1 MSAPE
6 VKTRISRKTIL
17 VLATSLAILG
27 VGAALIFWFFAGDA
41 PAEVNLAET
50 ASAVD
55 DGAVSGPSQAAGIEG
70 TWDVD
75 NTVGTFTV
83 EEETTA
89 TFAGFR
95 VEEELA
101 SIGSNT
107 AVGRTPDVSGS
118 ITIEDDTLIAA
129 TVTADLTGIVSD
141 ESRRDGAIQRSLN
154 TASNPDA
161 TFVLTEPIELSGGAA
176 QGESVEVTAP
186 GELTVNGVTNPVEL
200 TLEAQL
206 IDGMILVTGTTEI
219 VFSDYGV
226 TAPTAPVVLS
236 VDDHGVVEVQLWLTR
251 Q

>member
-1 MSAPE
+1 MSTPE
-6 VKTRISRKTIL
+6 VRTRISRKTMLML
-17 VLATSLAILG
+17 VTSLAILG
-27 VGAALIFWFFAGDA
+27 VGTALIFWLFASDA

-55 DGAVSGPSQAAGIEG
+55 DGAASGPSQTDDIEG
-70 TWDVD
+70 TWNVD

-83 EEETTA
+83 EEKTTA

-118 ITIEDDTLIAA
+118 ITVENDTLIAA

-161 TFVLTEPIELSGGAA
+161 TFILTEPVELGAGAA
-176 QGESVEVTAP
+176 QGQSVEVTAS
-186 GELTVNGVTNPVEL
+186 GELTVNGLTNPVEI

-206 IDGMILVTGTTEI
+206 IDSMILVTGTSEI

-236 VDDHGVVEVQLWLTR
+236 VDDHGIIEVQLWLAR